1 LTDEERAQRRAA
13 DRQYAQQAVEQLRSS
28 AGWQQWLQTR
38 AAFRTYSFGNQLL
51 IAMQH
56 PTATR
61 VAGFRAW
68 LKLGYCVRKGET
80 SIRIWAPCPP
90 SKKQLDAWR
99 ESGSDPTARPRTFF
113 KLTAVFAQ
121 DQVKELPPPGVPA
134 PIDCPYRELD
144 GDDLAEVLPRLVEL
158 AGEIGSTVTF
168 APIDGSAYGYY
179 QPDTKR
185 IVIDTQHSINQ
196 QTAVL
201 CHELAHALVRAD
213 GRGDDPTLDYASEEL
228 VVESVAFTVVLIAR
242 DRRRRRLDPLPR
254 GVGGE
259 QRHQR
264 HRADG
269 RAHRPHR
276 QTHRAGNPTGRRRYH
291 GRRGDR
297 RDAGGGGM
305 STDEHL
311 QLITDTRRQLDT
323 RRHTTPARLQLSH
336 ERREGRSGRW
346 VAQILADPLRRP
358 LLAHAVAP
366 ITALHSLSQECA
378 TLDWQRVKR

>member
-1 LTDEERAQRRAA
+1 MGSFKPRRLTDEERAQRRAA

-38 AAFRTYSFGNQLL
+38 AEFRTYSFGNQLL

-121 DQVKELPPPGVPA
+121 DQVEELPPPAVPA

-213 GRGDDPTLDYASEEL
+213 RQGDDPTLDYASEEL
-228 VVESVAFTVVLIAR
+228 VVESVAFTVVRSSLGIDADAASIPYLAAWAESSDISVIEQMAGLIDRIAR
-242 DRRRRRLDPLPR
+242 RI
-254 GVGGE
+254 E
-259 QRHQR
+259 QAIRPDA
-264 HRADG
+264 AD
-269 RAHRPHR
+269 
-276 QTHRAGNPTGRRRYH
+276 
-291 GRRGDR
+291 
-297 RDAGGGGM
+297 
-305 STDEHL
+305 
-311 QLITDTRRQLDT
+311 
-323 RRHTTPARLQLSH
+323 TT
-336 ERREGRSGRW
+336 
-346 VAQILADPLRRP
+346 VAEATSETLAV
-358 LLAHAVAP
+358 VA
-366 ITALHSLSQECA
+366 
-378 TLDWQRVKR
+378 